1 MSKNRKSLFI
11 RSHGPDV
18 GTLKQGLVWLGRL
31 TESDPAKR
39 KAAIAIY
46 TKGQLSG
53 TTIETVLGTPACKA
67 LAKGQAVGFGKA
79 SLSLITARERIYSWN
94 GPILAVYPPK
104 KLIDALDDL
113 TGVTDMMVVP
123 WTMEEI
129 EFWIKAWGAEEF
141 GGTAPKAEKPPL
153 DPVVVA
159 ALKTLTETVNLS
171 TGITHPSDKMA
182 ALDTFRILVGHRV
195 SYHPEAVRAWLVG
208 QGGWSPRDADAVQEI
223 AQGYLEGRRFR
234 GHGREFW
241 NDSIIDRWRE
251 EAAKGLS

>member
-1 MSKNRKSLFI
+1 MNKNRKSLFI
-11 RSHGPDV
+11 RAHGPDV
-18 GTLKQGLVWLGRL
+18 DALKRALVWLGRL
-31 TESDPAKR
+31 AETDSAKR

-46 TKGQLSG
+46 SKGQLSG
-53 TTIETVLGTPACKA
+53 TVIEPVLGTPACKA
-67 LAKGQAVGFGKA
+67 LAKGQTVGFGNA

-104 KLIDALDDL
+104 MLIDALDDL
-113 TGVTDMMVVP
+113 TGVTDMLVLP

-129 EFWIKAWGAEEF
+129 EFWIKTWGAEEL
-141 GGTAPKAEKPPL
+141 GGTAPREEKPKL
-153 DPVVVA
+153 APVVVA
-159 ALKTLTETVNLS
+159 ALKNLTETVNLS

-223 AQGYLEGRRFR
+223 AQGYLDGKRIR

-251 EAAKGLS
+251 EAAKEPS